1 MGLREDWEAF
11 DKPTKIG
18 IGVLG
23 VAMVVLLIVKA
34 IWSSEPAAAKPAA
47 AAASVGTSDP
57 TTPVNSTGPVSFKV
71 LPETPR
77 NQGLE
82 DMQQDVNSLK
92 ADLGAI
98 RRALGIDE
106 RGQPIGGAGF
116 GRTTTAGAMAPATA
130 VSAPVGPATS
140 ASGSAGQVG
149 NQAAGLDGPLPT
161 PGAVDL
167 GALEQPTSGR
177 RPASR
182 SSASPEGAAPAPAPR
197 REIKVWPEDARAN
210 QDRGATTE
218 AALVIPANSALEA
231 VMLSGINARPSGSIN
246 AAVGTV
252 NSANSVGA
260 PFVTRLK
267 GMAILPNAW
276 KVSDVGDCF
285 LGGSG
290 TAVLSAERA
299 YVIANT
305 MSCVAANGDVWE
317 GEVKAYGLDVDGTLG
332 VAGKV
337 VSKQGSLMAQAALTG
352 IVSGLGAGLSP
363 QQMGS
368 YQSNASNGSQ
378 AAYQLPN
385 PRMLAETSMGMG
397 VERAAAQLSKFYL
410 DYAKEVFPVVEVT
423 AGTRVTWVL
432 SAALELKRR
441 PSSTKTARLA
451 SNSAGQP

>member
-18 IGVLG
+18 LGALG
-23 VAMVVLLIVKA
+23 VGMVVLLIVKA
-34 IWSSEPAAAKPAA
+34 LWSSEPAATKPAA
-47 AAASVGTSDP
+47 AAPASPGEP
-57 TTPVNSTGPVSFKV
+57 TAQVNASAAVNFKV
-71 LPETPR
+71 LPDTPR

-92 ADLGAI
+92 ADLGSI
-98 RRALGIDE
+98 RRALGIDD
-106 RGQPIGGAGF
+106 RGQAIGGAGF
-116 GRTTTAGAMAPATA
+116 GRNTGLQGAVAPAGQA
-130 VSAPVGPATS
+130 SAPAGPATS
-140 ASGSAGQVG
+140 ASGPAGQPG
-149 NQAAGLDGPLPT
+149 GQGLGLDGALPT

-167 GALEQPTSGR
+167 GALEQPTSGAGKR
-177 RPASR
+177 SGQPATSQE
-182 SSASPEGAAPAPAPR
+182 SLAPAPR
-197 REIKVWPEDARAN
+197 REIKVWPEDARAI
-210 QDRGATTE
+210 QARDSVSE

-231 VMLSGINARPSGSIN
+231 VMLSGINARPSGSIT

-260 PFVTRLK
+260 PFVTRIK

-305 MSCVAANGDVWE
+305 MSCIAPNGDVWE

-368 YQSNASNGSQ
+368 YQSNANSGSQ

-385 PRMLAETSMGMG
+385 PRMLAETSLGMG
-397 VERAAAQLSKFYL
+397 VERAASQLSKFYL

-432 SAALELKRR
+432 SAALELRR
-441 PSSTKTARLA
+441 RSSASKPVRLA
-451 SNSAGQP
+451 SMGSADPL